1 MAKGIGKQLS
11 IGVARETTRGTTP
24 GSATFWTPFMEL
36 SLDEKF
42 ETVNDMASIG
52 VIEDSVNA
60 VVTKQ
65 WAEGTLKGL
74 ITDKTFPL
82 FLYSILGSLSSQA
95 GVPEAATNTHT
106 ITVGQS
112 AQHQSLSFYL
122 DDPVTPQDYTFGLG
136 VLPTLDISYDAGKF
150 LEFSAGLK
158 AKKGVT
164 GSFTATSNTETCFTH
179 KHFTLKLA
187 ANLAGLGAASAQN
200 IRMLSL
206 KINQSIEEDLA
217 LGSISPV
224 DFLNKQFIIE
234 GTLEAVWNTEA
245 DFKTFV
251 LAGTQKAMRL
261 DLKNTDVIIGTVTNP
276 QITIDLAK
284 VIFKDITRPIRV
296 GDIIKQ
302 QLSFK
307 AHYSTADSKMI
318 TIAAINATSSY

>member
-1 MAKGIGKQLS
+1 MSKGIGKQLS
-11 IGVARETTRGTTP
+11 VGIARETTRGTTP

-36 SLDEKF
+36 NIDEKF
-42 ETVNDMASIG
+42 ETVDDNASIG
-52 VIEDSVNA
+52 VIEDSINA
-60 VVTKQ
+60 VITKQ

-82 FLYSILGSLSSQA
+82 FLYSILGSLATSANSPES
-95 GVPEAATNTHT
+95 GVNTHT

-136 VLPTLDISYDAGKF
+136 VLPTLDISYEAGKF

-158 AKKGVT
+158 SKKGA
-164 GSFTATSNTETCFTH
+164 TATLTPTSNTENRFTH
-179 KHFTLKLA
+179 KHFTFKLA
-187 ANLAGLGAASAQN
+187 TNLAGLSGASAQN
-200 IRMLSL
+200 IRTLSL
-206 KINQSIEEDLA
+206 KINQNIEEDLA
-217 LGSISPV
+217 LGSLAPV
-224 DFLNKQFIIE
+224 DFLNKQFTIE
-234 GTLEAVWNTEA
+234 GTLEAVWQNES

-261 DLKNTDVIIGTVTNP
+261 DLKNTDVIIGTTTNP

-318 TIAAINATSSY
+318 TISAVNTQSSY